1 MSKNTNDL
9 RKKTVA
15 KSNSSKKKKRKKPK
29 PLAARILLGFVAIIL
44 LIVGGGYVYL
54 NYIVGNF
61 NGIKLNKDKLGITSD
76 AELSKYANYTDIV
89 NIALFGVDSTDA
101 SATGRSDATMVATL
115 DPIHKKI
122 KITSFMRDSYVN
134 ITDYGMDKLT
144 HAYAFGGPELAIN
157 TLNQNFGLNI
167 EKFAAVDFS
176 TLPVII
182 DSLGGLELEI
192 TAEETEYINF
202 YINELNDI
210 NGTTSANIY
219 NAGVQHVDGTQALA
233 YSRIRY
239 TAGGDYERTHRQR
252 IVLNALFEK
261 ALDLPATQYLS
272 TINKIFP
279 YVQTNLTTNDVL
291 ALATKVCT
299 LGLSGVSL
307 EQERFPLD
315 NYSEG
320 TNIDG
325 IYYLAFDA
333 EATKEQ
339 VKEYIFNDVSPSE
352 EVPYTETYE
361 ESYDYYDDTSY

>member
-115 DPIHKKI
+115 DPIHNKL

-134 ITDYGMDKLT
+134 IADYGMDKLN
-144 HAYAFGGPELAIN
+144 HAYAYGGAELAIN

-167 EKFAAVDFS
+167 EKFVAVDFS

-182 DSLGGLELEI
+182 DSLGGINLEI

-202 YINELNDI
+202 YINQLNKL
-210 NGTTSANIY
+210 NGTVSENIY
-219 NAGVQHVDGTQALA
+219 TPGVQHVDGTQALA
-233 YSRIRY
+233 YSRVRY
-239 TAGGDYERTHRQR
+239 TAGGDYERTQRQR
-252 IVLNALFEK
+252 TVLNALFEK
-261 ALDLPATQYLS
+261 ALSLPSSQYLS
-272 TINKIFP
+272 VVNQISP
-279 YVQTNLTTNDVL
+279 YIQTNLTTNDIL
-291 ALATKVCT
+291 SLTTKIGT
-299 LGLSGVSL
+299 MGLNGVQL

-315 NYSEG
+315 GYCEG
-320 TNIDG
+320 INVDG
-325 IYYLAFDA
+325 VYYLSFDA
-333 EATKEQ
+333 ITTKEQ
-339 VKEYIFNDVSPSE
+339 VKEYIFNDILPME
-352 EVPYTETYE
+352 
-361 ESYDYYDDTSY
+361 

>member
-9 RKKTVA
+9 KRKPTAKT
-15 KSNSSKKKKRKKPK
+15 NGPKKKKRKKK
-29 PLAARILLGFVAIIL
+29 QPLAARILLGFVAIIL
-44 LIVGGGYVYL
+44 LIVGGGYLYL
-54 NYIVGNF
+54 NYVVGNF

-76 AELSKYANYTDIV
+76 AELSKYAHYSDIV

-115 DPIHKKI
+115 DPVHNKL
-122 KITSFMRDSYVN
+122 KITSFMRDSYVS
-134 ITDYGMDKLT
+134 IADYGMDKLN
-144 HAYAFGGPELAIN
+144 HAYAYGGAELAIN
-157 TLNQNFGLNI
+157 TLNQNFGLNV

-182 DSLGGLELEI
+182 DSLGGLDLEI

-202 YINELNDI
+202 YINELNDL
-210 NGTTSANIY
+210 NGTASANIY
-219 NAGVQHVDGTQALA
+219 TPGIQHVDGTQALA

-261 ALDLPATQYLS
+261 ALALPATQYLS
-272 TINKIFP
+272 TINQLSP
-279 YVQTNLTTNDVL
+279 YVQTNLTTNDIL
-291 ALATKVCT
+291 ALGTKMATM
-299 LGLSGVSL
+299 GLNGVTL

-315 NYSEG
+315 SYSEG

-325 IYYLAFDA
+325 IYYLSFDA
-333 EATKEQ
+333 ETTKEQ
-339 VKEYIFNDVSPSE
+339 VKEYIFNDVLPSE
-352 EVPYTETYE
+352 ADYSTETYE
-361 ESYDYYDDTSY
+361 ESYD